1 MTTRRMPRVL
11 LLLAALAAAGP
22 AAGQAL
28 PDPEAGYVVVTEP
41 REWMGEG
48 ARGIVRGRAV
58 RVEGL
63 AHHASG
69 IRQVSINGVPT
80 ILRRHRSGAT
90 RFSGRLTAAE
100 LERDVEI
107 VAYPLEGDPI
117 ARIQRPDGSF
127 VSGPLRAAE
136 PALATLAPAEVR
148 AQLRVSLQA
157 LPPEAALAVAAS
169 LARAPGVVQA
179 PQGRPPHLVVA
190 AEPGG
195 FAVLGRDGSVRHRVE
210 APSAA
215 EGAAALLPVL
225 AQELGALQLEELPAP
240 AETFA
245 LDLSFARG
253 EGRFREGDAVELRAS
268 AGRGGFFTLLDL
280 GTDGTVA
287 VLFPTELDDPR
298 TAPGQVVLIPSA
310 QVRAQ
315 FAPDPPYQAAQ
326 PFGRGAV
333 RAFVTPRPLVFAAGA
348 DGSVPAEAV
357 VRALREATT
366 DPATG
371 RALPWA
377 TVLLEYHVS
386 P

>member
-1 MTTRRMPRVL
+1 MTTRNALRG
-11 LLLAALAAAGP
+11 LLLAAIAAAGP
-22 AAGQAL
+22 AAAQAL
-28 PDPEAGYVVVTEP
+28 PDPEQGYVVVTEP

-80 ILRRHRSGAT
+80 LLRRHGSGAT

-107 VAYPLEGDPI
+107 VAYPVDGDPI

-127 VSGPLRAAE
+127 VSGPLRTAQPALPPLE
-136 PALATLAPAEVR
+136 PAEIR
-148 AQLRVSLQA
+148 SRMRVSLQG
-157 LPPEAALAVAAS
+157 LPPEAAAVVAAALARVPSVVPAPAGSTPHLAV
-169 LARAPGVVQA
+169 V
-179 PQGRPPHLVVA
+179 

-195 FAVLGRDGSVRHRVE
+195 FAVLGRDGAVRHRVE
-210 APSAA
+210 APSAV

-245 LDLSFARG
+245 LDLAFAG
-253 EGRFREGDAVELRAS
+253 GDGRFREGDPVELRAS
-268 AGRGGFFTLLDL
+268 TARGGYLTLLDL
-280 GTDGTVA
+280 GTDGTVS
-287 VLFPTELDDPR
+287 VLFPTELDDAALGP
-298 TAPGQVVLIPSA
+298 AQVVLIPSA
-310 QVRAQ
+310 RVRAQ
-315 FAPDPPYQAAQ
+315 FAPDAPYQAA
-326 PFGRGAV
+326 PPYGRGAV
-333 RAFVTPRPLVFAAGA
+333 RAFVTPRPLVIAAAA
-348 DGSVPAEAV
+348 DGGIPAESV

-377 TVLLEYHVS
+377 TSLLEYHVS